1 VYISIGIIHQLE
13 IQMSEI
19 KLGEIDTRAPKEF
32 EKEKALEK
40 TDRIIQDLDDLQNRL
55 YADANHSILVVLQ
68 GMDASGK
75 DRTIRRVFG
84 KLNPLGVK
92 AYPFKAPETSE
103 LAHDFLWRVHKLVP
117 AKGMMTVF
125 NRSHYE
131 DVLVT
136 RVHGWCNDEKARKRM
151 KAINQFEEL
160 LTDHNNTT
168 ILKFYLHVS
177 HKEQLERLNER
188 IKEQNKKWKYNKEDF
203 AESALWDKYTEMYEE
218 VFKHCNRIPWM
229 IIPADQKWYKDYLV
243 AKTVRDALEKL
254 DLQYPGLKK

>member
-1 VYISIGIIHQLE
+1 
-13 IQMSEI
+13 MAKI
-19 KLGEIDTRAPKEF
+19 KLKEIDTLAPKEF
-32 EKEKALEK
+32 EKDETTIKLSN
-40 TDRIIQDLDDLQNRL
+40 IIEDLDELQNRL
-55 YADANHSILVVLQ
+55 YAESNHSVLVVLQ

-84 KLNPLGVK
+84 KLNPLGVR
-92 AYPFKAPETSE
+92 AFAFKEPEHSE
-103 LAHDFLWRVHKLVP
+103 LAHDFLWRVHKLAP

-136 RVHGWCNDEKARKRM
+136 RVHGWCNDETAKKRM
-151 KAINQFEEL
+151 KAINEFENL
-160 LTDHNNTT
+160 LVEHNNTT
-168 ILKFYLHVS
+168 ILKFFLHVS
-177 HKEQLERLNER
+177 HDEQLKRLNER
-188 IKEQNKKWKYNKEDF
+188 IKDRQKQWKYNKEDF
-203 AESALWDKYTEMYEE
+203 AESSLWNKYIEMYED
-218 VFKHCNRIPWM
+218 VFDQCSKVPWN

>member
-1 VYISIGIIHQLE
+1 
-13 IQMSEI
+13 MAKI
-19 KLGEIDTRAPKEF
+19 KLKEIDTLAPKEF
-32 EKEKALEK
+32 EKDETTIKVSN
-40 TDRIIQDLDDLQNRL
+40 IIEDLDELQNRL
-55 YADANHSILVVLQ
+55 YAESNHSVLVVLQ

-84 KLNPLGVK
+84 KLNPLGVR
-92 AYPFKAPETSE
+92 AFAFKEPEHSE
-103 LAHDFLWRVHKLVP
+103 LAHDFLWRVHKLAP

-136 RVHGWCNDEKARKRM
+136 RVHGWCNDETAKKRM
-151 KAINQFEEL
+151 KAINEFENL
-160 LTDHNNTT
+160 LVEHNNTT
-168 ILKFYLHVS
+168 ILKFFLHVS
-177 HKEQLERLNER
+177 HDEQLKRLNER
-188 IKEQNKKWKYNKEDF
+188 IKDRQKQWKYNKEDF
-203 AESALWDKYTEMYEE
+203 AESSLWNKYIEMYED
-218 VFKHCNRIPWM
+218 VFDQCSKVPWN

>member
-1 VYISIGIIHQLE
+1 
-13 IQMSEI
+13 MAAI
-19 KLGEIDTRAPKEF
+19 KLKEIDTHAPKQF
-32 EKEKALEK
+32 EKSETAEKLSK
-40 TDRIIQDLDDLQNRL
+40 IIADLDELQNRL
-55 YADANHSILVVLQ
+55 YAESNHSVLIVLQ

-84 KLNPLGVK
+84 QLNPLGVS
-92 AYPFKAPETSE
+92 AFPFKAPEHSE

-117 AKGMMTVF
+117 AKGMMVVF

-136 RVHGWCNDEKARKRM
+136 RVHGWCNDEMARKRM
-151 KAINQFEEL
+151 KAINEFENL
-160 LTDHNNTT
+160 LVEQNNTT

-177 HKEQLERLNER
+177 HDEQLKRLNER
-188 IKEQNKKWKYNKEDF
+188 IKDREKQWKYNKEDF
-203 AESALWDKYTEMYEE
+203 AESSLWEKYREMYED
-218 VFKHCNRIPWM
+218 VFDHCSKIPWN